1 MVNDERTAKLLLG
14 VETKGTDKA
23 AKSVQ
28 DLSDKIRKD
37 LTGSLKEANK
47 AASSID
53 VKAAAGGGAPA
64 AAKFRGA
71 ASLVGGGEIVGLID
85 DLQDLGEGF
94 STLASQGGKLGAAMV
109 GTLAPAIGSTAA
121 GVAIAGLAFAGA
133 GIAIA
138 VLGAALKAFT
148 DEQARQAKIIEDI
161 VEAQRT
167 VDEKINAGATT
178 KELNEERELLIRNL
192 EDEKK
197 RLADLNAQYA
207 AQFKDEGITDIFSAV
222 FLGAEEGLSNS
233 IKTTED
239 SITSLQIKTDALA
252 GGLNDGELA
261 ANDMKAAEEEL
272 AKQRDKEAAGIL
284 SQAAAAGQLVSAQRS
299 ALNATEEQN
308 TARLASIE
316 DEKAAI
322 QAQIAVLQASGS
334 TAESVTSEIEKLNAS
349 LGTLGQESQ
358 FISGTALAASKA
370 RDAEKK
376 AVEAAA
382 DAQKKAQQDAE
393 RNAERAAAA
402 QTKYNEAIASAG
414 ENLKQATADINTKL
428 KQGLADNLEG
438 MFRDVT
444 DIATKFRRDTFDAD
458 IKANQAERDA
468 LTDHLRDID
477 DIREDGRKSERDA
490 IQDGDFKALY
500 LARQATAE
508 ALRNEQKETQRETSD
523 RRRADTDARADL
535 LRNAQRERADR
546 MLGYE
551 RQNADSRTAAQRE
564 LQQAQLART
573 RSLEAAANAYR
584 AELAQLGQYLQAR
597 NQMQAQANQQ
607 ALQQSGGGSS
617 RAGNTQSN
625 RGISGQSTIDMSG
638 VAGFVGRMI
647 R

>member
-1 MVNDERTAKLLLG
+1 MATDERTAKLLLS
-14 VETKGTDKA
+14 VESKGTDKA
-23 AKSVQ
+23 AKAIESIGKSAKQ
-28 DLSDKIRKD
+28 LDTDLKSAGK
-37 LTGSLKEANK
+37 S
-47 AASSID
+47 ASSID
-53 VKAAAGGGAPA
+53 VKAASGGGGSTPA

-94 STLASQGGKLGAAMV
+94 SQLASQGGKLGASMV

-121 GVAIAGLAFAGA
+121 GIAVAGLAFAGA
-133 GIAIA
+133 GAAIIL
-138 VLGAALKAFT
+138 LGAALKAFT
-148 DEQARQAKIIEDI
+148 DEQAKQAKVIEDI
-161 VEAQRT
+161 VNAQRS

-197 RLADLNAQYA
+197 RLTDLNQLYNESFDNGLDGFSRLFSGVEDGLASS
-207 AQFKDEGITDIFSAV
+207 IT
-222 FLGAEEGLSNS
+222 
-233 IKTTED
+233 TTEAKI
-239 SITSLQIKTDALA
+239 SSLQIEADALA
-252 GGLNDGELA
+252 GGLNDSELA

-284 SQAAAAGQLVSAQRS
+284 SQAAAAGQLASAQRS

-322 QAQIAVLQASGS
+322 AAQIAVLQASGS
-334 TAESVTSEIEKLNAS
+334 TAESVTAEIEKLNTS
-349 LGTLGQESQ
+349 LGNLGQESQ
-358 FISGTALAASKA
+358 FIATTALAASKA

-376 AVEAAA
+376 ATKDAE

-402 QTKYNEAIASAG
+402 QTKYNEAIAAAG

-428 KQGLADNLEG
+428 KQGLADNLES

-458 IKANQAERDA
+458 IKSNQAERDA

-477 DIREDGRKSERDA
+477 DIREDGRKSEREA

-500 LARQATAE
+500 LARQATADS
-508 ALRNEQKETQRETSD
+508 LRNEEKETQREGQD
-523 RRRADTDARADL
+523 RRRADQDARADL
-535 LRNAQRERADR
+535 LRNAQRERSDR

-551 RQNADSRTAAQRE
+551 RQNTDSRTAAQRE

-597 NQMQAQANQQ
+597 NQMQANANQQ
-607 ALQQSGGGSS
+607 ALQQAGGNRV
-617 RAGNTQSN
+617 RAGNTQSST
-625 RGISGQSTIDMSG
+625 GISGQSTIDMSG
-638 VAGFVGRMI
+638 VANMMGRMI